1 MKSFALQH
9 SKAVRF
15 SVAGIIFVS
24 AVVVSLICSGVSIGF
39 KLSHDG
45 NETGIIK
52 TAKVFD
58 SAKKM
63 AVSSVDGAAE
73 CDFCFENYKLQKV
86 LTLESRMSTIG
97 EIADE
102 MINSNNEVVYGTE
115 IIVDGKRKLCVKN
128 FDVEDYLESRLAA
141 FDIKGAKNKHEFMS
155 DIEIKSAYLLASD
168 LAEISEITKFL
179 DSLDVKTTSVVE
191 TKESIPYKTV
201 TEKTSMQ
208 YVGYSSVI
216 SSGVKGVLAK
226 RQSVVYVNGVEVSSK
241 ELASQVVSEPVD
253 EVVLIGTKQ
262 VSSSTVKKLGFIFPL
277 PKGTYVQTSYYG
289 DGRGHKGLDYGA
301 DRGTSIFSVK
311 SGTVTFSG
319 SNGNYGL
326 CVIVDHGNGLKTL
339 YAHCDKLLVGKGEKV
354 SAGQVIGTVG
364 NTGRSTGN
372 HLHFELIVNG
382 SNVNPAP
389 YLGAK

>member
-1 MKSFALQH
+1 
-9 SKAVRF
+9 
-15 SVAGIIFVS
+15 
-24 AVVVSLICSGVSIGF
+24 
-39 KLSHDG
+39 
-45 NETGIIK
+45 
-52 TAKVFD
+52 
-58 SAKKM
+58 
-63 AVSSVDGAAE
+63 
-73 CDFCFENYKLQKV
+73 
-86 LTLESRMSTIG
+86 
-97 EIADE
+97 
-102 MINSNNEVVYGTE
+102 
-115 IIVDGKRKLCVKN
+115 
-128 FDVEDYLESRLAA
+128 
-141 FDIKGAKNKHEFMS
+141 MS

-364 NTGRSTGN
+364 NTGRSTGD

>member
-1 MKSFALQH
+1 MQH
-9 SKAVRF
+9 STAVRL
-15 SVAGIIFVS
+15 SVAGIIFVG
-24 AVVVSLICSGVSIGF
+24 AVAVSLSVSGVSIGF
-39 KLSHDG
+39 KLSHNG
-45 NETGIIK
+45 NEAGIIK
-52 TAKVFD
+52 NANVFD

-63 AVSSVDGAAE
+63 AVSTVDGAAE
-73 CDFCFENYKLQKV
+73 CDFCFDTYKLQKV
-86 LTLESRMSTIG
+86 LTLKGRMATVG

-102 MINSNNEVVYGTE
+102 MINSNNDVVYGTE
-115 IIVDGKRKLCVKN
+115 IIVNGERKLCVKN
-128 FDVEDYLESRLAA
+128 FNVEEYLEERLEE
-141 FDIKGAKNKHEFMS
+141 FDIKGAKNTHEFMS
-155 DIEIKSAYLLASD
+155 DIEIKPAYLLASD
-168 LAEISEITKFL
+168 LAEISEITSFL
-179 DSLDVKTTSVVE
+179 DTLDVKTTSVVE

-208 YVGYSSVI
+208 YVGYSSVV
-216 SSGVKGVLAK
+216 SSGAPGVLAK
-226 RQSVVYVNGVEVSSK
+226 RQNVVYVNGVEISSK
-241 ELASQVVSEPVD
+241 ELASEVVSEPVD

-262 VSSSTVKKLGFIFPL
+262 LSSSTVKKMGFIFPL

-289 DGRGHKGLDYGA
+289 DGRGHKGLDFGA

-339 YAHCDKLLVGKGEKV
+339 YAHADKLLVSKGEKV
-354 SAGQVIGTVG
+354 SAGQVLATVG
-364 NTGRSTGN
+364 NTGRSSGN